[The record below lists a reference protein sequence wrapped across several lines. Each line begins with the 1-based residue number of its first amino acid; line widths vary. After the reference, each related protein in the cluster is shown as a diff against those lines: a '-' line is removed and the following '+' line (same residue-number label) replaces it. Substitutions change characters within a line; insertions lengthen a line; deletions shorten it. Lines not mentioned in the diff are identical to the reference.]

1 MIIYFQ
7 CIISHAFICRTA
19 NACFKDAADL
29 HADLEEYPQAIA
41 RYEQVAN
48 YSLNSPLTKY
58 SVKEYW
64 LRAGL
69 CALAMGV
76 SIFTSR
82 KYDNVQFTLSRRQ
95 DVVTAKRNLT
105 KYSTQDATFSST
117 REAKFVQA
125 LIEAVEAGDTE
136 AYTGAVVEFD
146 QVTKLDNWK
155 TNILLK
161 IKRSIGDEMGL
172 T

>member
-1 MIIYFQ
+1 M
-7 CIISHAFICRTA
+7 
-19 NACFKDAADL
+19 
-29 HADLEEYPQAIA
+29 
-41 RYEQVAN
+41 
-48 YSLNSPLTKY
+48 
-58 SVKEYW
+58 
-64 LRAGL
+64 
-69 CALAMGV
+69 
-76 SIFTSR
+76 
-82 KYDNVQFTLSRRQ
+82 
-95 DVVTAKRNLT
+95 TAKRNAT

-125 LIEAVEAGDTE
+125 LIDAVDAGDPE

-161 IKRSIGDEMGL
+161 IKRSIQDEMSL